1 MSAFL
6 FCWPDGDVGRPAQ
19 KLVKARCRPPCSFLC
34 SLLNSMK
41 CSLSK
46 IDCRDTY
53 CACKQPILCQT
64 LAGDWHLLQYHPK
77 VKPVVYAQVGGA
89 GLAIIDK
96 AEAGPQF
103 GAEGLSIALQP
114 GRERTARSRLGSY
127 YAKRADGGRSLFGP
141 GEEKGA
147 QLTDLQVTAGSAR
160 GCFDILVMHLLPLP
174 GAMANTA
181 MVPVKPLHSV
191 MVVMD
196 ASASLYGRC

>member
-1 MSAFL
+1 MLIPVQSTEL
-6 FCWPDGDVGRPAQ
+6 NEVQICQ
-19 KLVKARCRPPCSFLC
+19 KLTAEILTVHV
-34 SLLNSMK
+34 N
-41 CSLSK
+41 SLSYAK
-46 IDCRDTY
+46 LWLETGIY
-53 CACKQPILCQT
+53 CSTTQE
-64 LAGDWHLLQYHPK
+64 

-147 QLTDLQVTAGSAR
+147 QLTDLQVTCRVSTWM
-160 GCFDILVMHLLPLP
+160 L
-174 GAMANTA
+174 
-181 MVPVKPLHSV
+181 
-191 MVVMD
+191 
-196 ASASLYGRC
+196 